1 MKETSLNSHTVE
13 KIGGTSM
20 SKVDAV
26 FDNILIGQRNE
37 KEIYNRVFVVSAYGG
52 MTDRLLEHKKS
63 QKPGVYALYSN
74 GESDW
79 AWGDALSDV
88 AKEMR
93 KINDEVFGEAADR
106 QMANQFI
113 EDRIE
118 GTRSCLVDLH
128 RLCSY
133 GHFQL
138 EEHLATVREM
148 LSALGEVHSAY
159 NTALLL
165 NRKGVNA
172 TFVDLSGWRSTD
184 SYTLEERINE
194 AFAEIDISKQL
205 PIVTGY
211 AQTADGLMKHY
222 GRGYSE
228 VTFSNVACLTQA
240 KEAII
245 HKEFHLSSA
254 DPKLVGQDKVQVIGE
269 TNYDVAD
276 QLSNMGMEAIHPLA
290 AKGLRELG
298 IPLRIKNT
306 FEPNHPGTIIRDNFH
321 PENPRAEIVT
331 GLDNIYEVEIFNQHM
346 VGTFGNQE
354 KVLETFRRFNVRT
367 VTKSMNANTITHYV
381 AAPPKLV
388 RRCVETLDK
397 LLPNDA
403 VIQTQKVAIVSVIG
417 ANLGCQSYFP
427 DAVTSLHEAGVE
439 TLFCHTGSRN
449 VDMQFVIH
457 ESDFGRAVKILH
469 DAIMEEEEGQ
479 AKIEKK
485 KTDAA

>member
-1 MKETSLNSHTVE
+1 MQDNSLNSHTVE

-20 SKVDAV
+20 SNVDAV
-26 FDNILIGQRNE
+26 FKNILLGNRE
-37 KEIYNRVFVVSAYGG
+37 KADIYNRVFVVSAYGG

-74 GESDW
+74 SESDW

-88 AKEMR
+88 AREMR
-93 KINDEVFGEAADR
+93 KINDEIFHEAADR

-165 NRKGVNA
+165 NRRGVNA
-172 TFVDLSGWRSTD
+172 TFVDLSGWRSLD
-184 SYTLEERINE
+184 SYTLEKRINE
-194 AFAEIDISKQL
+194 AFDEIDLSRQL

-211 AQTADGLMKHY
+211 AQTSDGLMKHY

-228 VTFSNVACLTQA
+228 VTFSQVACLTQA
-240 KEAII
+240 REAII

-254 DPKLVGQDKVQVIGE
+254 DPRLVGPENVHVIGE

-306 FEPNHPGTIIRDNFH
+306 FEPEHPGTIIRDNFY
-321 PENPRAEIVT
+321 PSKPRAEIVT
-331 GLDNIYEVEIFNQHM
+331 GLEHVYEVEIFNQHM

-381 AAPPKLV
+381 AAPIKQV
-388 RRCVETLDK
+388 RRCVETLEK
-397 LLPNDA
+397 ILPDDVEIN
-403 VIQTQKVAIVSVIG
+403 TQKVALVSVIG
-417 ANLGCQSYFP
+417 ANLGCQTYFP
-427 DAVTSLHEAGVE
+427 RAVSALHENGIA

-449 VDMQFVIH
+449 VDMQFVTH
-457 ESDFGRAVKILH
+457 EGEFAQAVKVLH
-469 DAIMEEEEGQ
+469 DTVME
-479 AKIEKK
+479 APEKL
-485 KTDAA
+485 DSAAA